1 MSDRKNSMILW
12 IGPLLN
18 EPKLEEMVKNGECDT
33 VSANLAEWNFL
44 KYIVQESQDDIVVL
58 SAIRTIEWPKNKKLY
73 YRGNPIEAYFDGRLS
88 LYNEGF
94 CNAFGISHLSRAASL
109 QRAAKRL
116 ARDLDPDIYVQVIVY
131 SMHLPFMKAAEA
143 FVHAHSNSCYKL
155 IVPDL
160 PLNMN
165 TTTSIRRIL
174 KQIDWRCIQKHMCS
188 VGGYILY
195 TQQMANYLHLD
206 DGQYMVCEGI
216 ANIDLISSDAG
227 IEHEDAPDERT
238 CIYAGNLDSKYGIER
253 LIDVFGLLDTS
264 DYTLQIFGR
273 GSGED
278 KIAKKCGETEN
289 VQFMGFRPNHEIVE
303 IEKRAS
309 FVINPR
315 PTNLN
320 CANYSCPSK
329 TLEAMACGT
338 PLITTRLPGI
348 PSCYFD
354 YLIELNDD
362 SDTSIVESLQKAFDL
377 EDSKRQKIGKE
388 AQDFVLRRSHLLVRK
403 ILAFNSGRFLE

>member
-1 MSDRKNSMILW
+1 MILW
-12 IGPLLN
+12 IGPLLD
-18 EPKLEEMVKNGECDT
+18 ELELEEMVKNGECAT
-33 VSANLAEWNFL
+33 ASANLAEWNFL
-44 KYIVQESQDDIVVL
+44 KYFVQETQCNLVAL
-58 SAIRTIEWPKNKKLY
+58 SAIRTIEWPKNKKLF
-73 YRGNPIEAYFDGRLS
+73 YREKSVETYFDGRLR
-88 LYNEGF
+88 LHNEGF
-94 CNAFGISHLSRAASL
+94 CNIFGISHLSRAASL

-116 ARDLDPDIYVQVIVY
+116 ACDLDPDIYVQVIVY

-165 TTTSIRRIL
+165 TTTSLRRVL
-174 KQIDWRCIQKHMCS
+174 KQIDWRCIQKHMRS
-188 VGGYILY
+188 VDGYILY
-195 TQQMANYLHLD
+195 TRQMANYLHLD
-206 DGQYMVCEGI
+206 DEQYMVCEGI
-216 ANIDLISSDAG
+216 ANIDLISSDTG
-227 IEHEDAPDERT
+227 VMQEDAPDQRT
-238 CIYAGNLDSKYGIER
+238 CIYAGNLDPKYGIER

-264 DYTLQIFGR
+264 RYTLQIFGR

-278 KIAKKCGETEN
+278 KIANKCDETEN
-289 VQFMGFRPNHEIVE
+289 VQFMGFRPNREIIE

-315 PTNLN
+315 PTTLN

-338 PLITTRLPGI
+338 PLITTKLPGI
-348 PSCYFD
+348 PSSYFD

-362 SDTSIVESLQKAFDL
+362 SDKSMVKSLQKAFDL
-377 EDSKRQKIGKE
+377 EDSKRQKIGRE
-388 AQDFVLRRSHLLVRK
+388 AQDFVLSRSHLLVRK
-403 ILAFNSGRFLE
+403 ILAFKSGCFLE

>member
-1 MSDRKNSMILW
+1 MILW
-12 IGPLLN
+12 IGPLLD
-18 EPKLEEMVKNGECDT
+18 EPKLEKMVKNGECDT
-33 VSANLAEWNFL
+33 ASANLAEWNFL
-44 KYIVQESQDDIVVL
+44 KYIVQEAQCDIVAL
-58 SAIRTIEWPKNKKLY
+58 SAIRTVEWPKNKKLY
-73 YRGNPIEAYFDGRLS
+73 YRGNPIEAYFDGKLS

-109 QRAAKRL
+109 QRAAKQL

-165 TTTSIRRIL
+165 TTTSLRRIL
-174 KQIDWRCIQKHMCS
+174 KQIDWGCIQNHMRF
-188 VGGYILY
+188 VEGYILY

-206 DGQYMVCEGI
+206 DEQYMVCEGI
-216 ANIDLISSDAG
+216 ANIDLIGSDTG
-227 IEHEDAPDERT
+227 VEHKDAHSERT
-238 CIYAGNLDSKYGIER
+238 CIYAGNLDPKYGIER
-253 LIDVFGLLDTS
+253 LIDVFGHLDIS
-264 DYTLQIFGR
+264 GYTLQIFGR
-273 GSGED
+273 GAGED
-278 KIAKKCGETEN
+278 KIAKKCEDTKN
-289 VQFMGFRPNHEIVE
+289 VRFMGFRPNHEIVE

-315 PTNLN
+315 PTTLN

-338 PLITTRLPGI
+338 PLITTKLPGI
-348 PSCYFD
+348 PSCYFK

-362 SDTSIVESLQKAFDL
+362 SDESMVKSLRKAFDL

-388 AQDFVLRRSHLLVRK
+388 AQNFVLRRSHLLIRK
-403 ILAFNSGRFLE
+403 ILAFKSGCFLE